1 MKKKSLAGILSLLI
15 CIALIGVGFASWVIT
30 AGDTETIAG
39 NVTVETIEDQRVFLE
54 NIDLDNENI
63 VFGTPEGAV
72 NDGWL
77 KNSSIGTEVLT
88 TTLTGTIKTKDKDAL
103 TTFTIALETNKDSA
117 FDEELIGAF
126 PTVSA
131 PAINSLVWSQEADS
145 NGYYTA
151 NFEVTATFTW
161 GSKWGED
168 KNPYTFYNAH
178 GVNDLIAGDDTPED
192 SSDDVTYGDQALK
205 DIKAIYD
212 ALNGATYTFTI
223 KVNQE

>member
-30 AGDTETIAG
+30 AGDTETATG
-39 NVTVETIEDQRVFLE
+39 NVKVETIEDQRVFLE

-63 VFGTPEGAV
+63 VFGTPEGAA

-88 TTLTGTIKTKDKDAL
+88 TTLTGTIKTKDKNAL
-103 TTFTIALETNKDSA
+103 TRFTIVLETNKASA

-131 PAINSLVWSQEADS
+131 PAIDSLSWSAADS

-161 GSKWGED
+161 GSKWEEY

-178 GVNDLIAGDDTPED
+178 VVNDLIAGDATPED

-205 DIKAIYD
+205 DIKAIYE